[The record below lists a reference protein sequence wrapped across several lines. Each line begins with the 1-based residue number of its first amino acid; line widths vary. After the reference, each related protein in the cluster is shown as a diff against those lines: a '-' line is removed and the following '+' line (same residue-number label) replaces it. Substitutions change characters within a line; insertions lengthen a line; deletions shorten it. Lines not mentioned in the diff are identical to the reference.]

1 MQEQST
7 DPSPAAVEVR
17 KDETARLYEA
27 LIDGQVVGTLAY
39 ETTGGRFSLTH
50 SYVDSDMRHRG
61 IASAM
66 ARYALEDLSRSRSE
80 GQSEGRSQAKIGVY
94 CGFVA
99 DYVQAHPD
107 WKETV
112 DINRSAFIATNTA
125 RDTTS
130 GH

>member
-1 MQEQST
+1 MKS
-7 DPSPAAVEVR
+7 SSAAVEVR

-50 SYVDSDMRHRG
+50 SYVDHDRRHQG
-61 IASAM
+61 VASAM
-66 ARYALEDLSRSRSE
+66 ARYALEDLSRSRN
-80 GQSEGRSQAKIGVY
+80 RIGIY

-99 DYVQAHPD
+99 DYVEAHPAWRD
-107 WKETV
+107 VV
-112 DINRSAFIATNTA
+112 DINRSAFIATHTA
-125 RDTTS
+125 RDTGS

>member
-1 MQEQST
+1 MPEPEET
-7 DPSPAAVEVR
+7 TKPSSAAVEVH

-50 SYVDSDMRHRG
+50 SYVDQDRRHQG
-61 IASAM
+61 VASAM
-66 ARYALEDLSRSRSE
+66 ARYALEDLSRSHT
-80 GQSEGRSQAKIGVY
+80 KIGVY

-99 DYVQAHPD
+99 DYIEAHPD
-107 WKETV
+107 WKDAV

-125 RDTTS
+125 RDTNS